1 MKKILIIGAGFLQS
15 FVIRK
20 AKEMGYYTIAID
32 KNPNSIGFSYVDEYG
47 IVDIIDQEAC
57 LKFAREKCIDGVMTA
72 ATDYGVLSAAYIAQQ
87 MNLPGL
93 KYEVAKVIKNKRY

>member
-32 KNPNSIGFSYVDEYG
+32 KNPNSIGFLYADEFG
-47 IVDIIDQEAC
+47 VVDI
-57 LKFAREKCIDGVMTA
+57 V
-72 ATDYGVLSAAYIAQQ
+72 Y
-87 MNLPGL
+87 
-93 KYEVAKVIKNKRY
+93 